1 MWTDVGLDAF
11 TLSVESVTVN
21 RLMAA
26 VLLASAEALLTLP
39 LYPDGENFFADRHAP
54 DAALDTVLSIQEVL
68 PIVPEFTDKANKQ
81 FYDFYAYKFNPCTQS
96 ATSVRGPVPNTVP
109 VMSEFYPLNWSV
121 APRRHLV
128 GRTYPIRFR
137 KRCFVSAKNL

>member
-1 MWTDVGLDAF
+1 MSLDAF

-26 VLLASAEALLTLP
+26 VLLASAEELLTLL

-54 DAALDTVLSIQEVL
+54 DAGLDTVLSIREVL
-68 PIVPEFTDKANKQ
+68 PIVPEFIDKANIQ
-81 FYDFYAYKFNPCTQS
+81 L
-96 ATSVRGPVPNTVP
+96 ATSVRHPASNTVP
-109 VMSEFYPLNWSV
+109 VMSEFYPLNWSI

-137 KRCFVSAKNL
+137 KRCFVSAKNV